1 MKEVV
6 IVDGVRTPFGTFG
19 GALRSLTSQDLGV
32 IVTKALL
39 ERTELDPATI
49 DEVIWGCVGQGSD
62 APNIARIIALRADIP
77 LHVTNYTVARNCAS
91 GMQSIVNAFQAIQMG
106 EGETYLCGGTE
117 SMSNLPYVNRDMR
130 WGKRIQHSTFI
141 DTMWEGLTD
150 PVCNQLMGTTAE
162 NLADEFGITRE
173 MQDKFAIDS
182 HKRAFK
188 ATRMEKFK
196 DEITPVT
203 VPKKVAGK
211 EVEPDIVSE
220 DEGINVALNVQTLG
234 MYPTIFKKENGTVT
248 PGNACGT
255 NDGASLCLVMS
266 RERAEALGYKP
277 LCRVVSYAWAG
288 CEPERMGIG
297 PALAAP
303 RALDKAGLSK
313 GDVDLWEINE
323 AFAAQIMAVEKQLE
337 IDHKNVNVNGGALA
351 LGHPVGASG
360 NRIILTL
367 AKELQ
372 RQNKRFGVAAL
383 CIGGGQGGAVVIER
397 I

>member
-6 IVDGVRTPFGTFG
+6 IVDGIRTPIGVFG
-19 GALRSLTSQDLGV
+19 GALRSLTAQDLGV
-32 IVTKALL
+32 VVTKSLL
-39 ERTELDPATI
+39 ERTKLDPATI
-49 DEVIWGCVGQGSD
+49 DEVIWGCIAQGSD
-62 APNIARIIALRADIP
+62 APNIARVIALRAGIP
-77 LHVTNYTVARNCAS
+77 EHVTNYTVQRNCAS

-106 EGETYLCGGTE
+106 EGEIYLAGGTE
-117 SMSNLPYVNRDMR
+117 SMSNIPYVSRDMR
-130 WGKRIQHSTFI
+130 WGKRIRHSTFI
-141 DTMWEGLTD
+141 DGMWEGLND
-150 PVCNQLMGTTAE
+150 PVVDQMMGQTAE
-162 NLADEFGITRE
+162 NLAEEFGISRE
-173 MQDKFAIDS
+173 AQDKFTVES

-188 ATRMEKFK
+188 ATRMGKLK
-196 DEITPVT
+196 DEIVPVT

-220 DEGINVALNVQTLG
+220 DEGINVALSAQTLA
-234 MYPTIFKKENGTVT
+234 MYPTIFKEVGTVT

-266 RERAEALGYKP
+266 RERAEALGYTP
-277 LCRVVSYAWAG
+277 LCRVVSYAFAG
-288 CEPERMGIG
+288 CSPARMGIG

-303 RALDKAGLSK
+303 RAIEKAGLSK
-313 GDVDLWEINE
+313 DDVDLWEINE
-323 AFAAQIMAVEKQLE
+323 AFAAQILSVEKVLE

-351 LGHPVGASG
+351 LGHPVGMSG

-367 AKELQ
+367 AHELK
-372 RQNKRFGVAAL
+372 RQNKKIGVAAL